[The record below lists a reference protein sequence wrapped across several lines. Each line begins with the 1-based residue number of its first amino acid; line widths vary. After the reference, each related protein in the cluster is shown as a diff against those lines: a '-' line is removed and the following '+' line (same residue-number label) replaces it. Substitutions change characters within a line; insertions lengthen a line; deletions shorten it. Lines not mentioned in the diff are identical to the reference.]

1 MANRRLTFGLVGGTL
16 GTTVGLVI
24 GLLVVRNDAATP
36 PRTELVPVSL
46 PSASTTAAPT
56 PPTGDS
62 PLAVAP
68 SDTSMGSSTTTEAT
82 ASETSTPTTVAITQ
96 CEEYARL
103 PEGLPVQI
111 CDRSETVRLVQEML
125 SALGYQIVAD
135 GVFGPGTA
143 RTVIEYQSSHGL
155 TANGVVDGT
164 TFDSLC
170 ANSPVDF
177 CGDA

>member
-16 GTTVGLVI
+16 GTIVGLLI
-24 GLLVVRNDAATP
+24 GLLVVRNDEATP

-46 PSASTTAAPT
+46 PAVSTTVAPT
-56 PPTGDS
+56 PPTGDT

-68 SDTSMGSSTTTEAT
+68 SDTSMSSSASTEPT
-82 ASETSTPTTVAITQ
+82 STEVSTPTTVAIAH

-135 GVFGPGTA
+135 VLD
-143 RTVIEYQSSHGL
+143 IENVPKQPKSGL
-155 TANGVVDGT
+155 ITQGSVRRDFESLKNSIKTGNRPLAN
-164 TFDSLC
+164 
-170 ANSPVDF
+170 
-177 CGDA
+177 